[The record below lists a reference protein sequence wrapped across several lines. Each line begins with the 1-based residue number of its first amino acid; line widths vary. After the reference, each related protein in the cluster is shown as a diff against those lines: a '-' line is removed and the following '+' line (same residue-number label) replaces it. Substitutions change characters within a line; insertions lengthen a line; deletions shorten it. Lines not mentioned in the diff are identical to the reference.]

1 MSTQAWTFTFVGFTF
16 ALYLAIAWLARVR
29 DTRGFY
35 VAGRGVPAMANGM
48 ATASDWMSASS
59 FIGMAG
65 LISVMGYAGGVYL
78 MGWTGGYVLLAL
90 LLAPYLRKFGHY
102 TVPDFVGERYH
113 SDTARVVSV
122 LCALFICF
130 VYVSGQMRGVG
141 VVFSRF
147 LGVDINLGVI
157 IGMAIVFIYATL
169 GGMKSITWTQV
180 AQYWVLITAFLI
192 VAIAIAIKL
201 TGIPVPSL
209 ALGSTLR
216 PEYADGQQAVYLLE
230 RLNQIHEDLGFA
242 SYTEPFTGSWDKVN
256 VFFVALAMMCGTAGL
271 PHVIVRFYTVRTV
284 QAARWSAMWAL
295 FFIAILYVTA
305 PATAAFARLFMIESL
320 NGATTETLPAWY
332 ESWEQTGLITWFD
345 DGDGV
350 VLHSNRDDN
359 EIFRNGSLNAAEI
372 GEIRAAH
379 QQWVD
384 SGGAA
389 GADGRAALRE
399 RGLSAPDNDIILL
412 ATPEMAELASWVIA
426 LIAAGGLAAALSTA
440 SGLLL
445 VISSGVA
452 HDIYYRVLKPDAP
465 DSQRLLVGRT
475 VIALA
480 VVIAGIIGIFPPGF
494 VSEVVAFAFGL
505 AASSLF
511 PVLLMGIFSKRVGT
525 VPAVT
530 GMIVGI
536 TFTAFYIIA
545 WRYFGMQPWNFGIFP
560 SGINPQGI
568 GVIGM
573 LLNFGVTLALTPL
586 FPGPSKEAQDMVD
599 SVREPEGYGPAA
611 RIEQA
616 IDH

>member
-16 ALYLAIAWLARVR
+16 ALYLTIAWISRVR

-35 VAGRGVPAMANGM
+35 VAGRGVPSMANGM

-59 FIGMAG
+59 FISMAG

-102 TVPDFVGERYH
+102 TVPDFVGDRYS
-113 SDTARVVSV
+113 SDIARVVAV

-147 LGVDINLGVI
+147 LEVDINVGVI
-157 IGMAIVFIYATL
+157 IGMAIVFVYATL

-201 TGIPVPSL
+201 TGVPVPSL
-209 ALGSTLR
+209 AMGSTLE
-216 PEYADGQQAVYLLE
+216 PEYASGQQAVYLLE
-230 RLNQIHEDLGFA
+230 RLNQIHADLGFA
-242 SYTEPFTGSWDKVN
+242 SYTEPFTGQWDKVN

-271 PHVIVRFYTVRTV
+271 PHVIVRFYTVKTV
-284 QAARWSAMWAL
+284 KAARWSAMWAL

-305 PATAAFARLFMIESL
+305 PATAAFARFFMIESL
-320 NGATTETLPAWY
+320 NGATEESLPGWY
-332 ESWEQTGLITWFD
+332 NSWEQTGLITWLD

-359 EIFRNGSLNAAEI
+359 EIFRNGNLNPAEI
-372 GEIRAAH
+372 SDIRVGH
-379 QQWVD
+379 QQWID

-389 GADGRAALRE
+389 GADGRVTLRE
-399 RGLSAPDNDIILL
+399 LGLSAPDNDIILL
-412 ATPEMAELASWVIA
+412 ATPEMAELASWIIA
-426 LIAAGGLAAALSTA
+426 LVAAGGLAAALSTA

-452 HDIYYRVLKPDAP
+452 HDLFYRVYKPDAP
-465 DSQRLLVGRT
+465 DSQRLLVGRS
-475 VIALA
+475 VIAVA
-480 VVIAGIIGIFPPGF
+480 VVIAGVIGIFPPGF
-494 VSEVVAFAFGL
+494 VSQVVAFAFGL

-511 PVLLMGIFSKRVGT
+511 PILLMGIFSKRVGT

-536 TFTAFYIIA
+536 TFTASYIIA
-545 WRYFGMQPWNFGIFP
+545 WRYAGMEPWTFGIFP

-573 LLNFGVTLALTPL
+573 MLNFAVTLALTPL
-586 FPGPSKEAQDMVD
+586 FPPPTREAQAMVD

-611 RIEQA
+611 HIEQA

>member
-1 MSTQAWTFTFVGFTF
+1 MSTQVWTFTFVGLTF
-16 ALYLAIAWLARVR
+16 ALYLTIAWISRVR

-35 VAGRGVPAMANGM
+35 VAGRGVPSMANGM

-59 FIGMAG
+59 FISMAG

-102 TVPDFVGERYH
+102 TVPDFVGSRFH

-147 LGVDINLGVI
+147 LGVDINLGVV

-209 ALGSTLR
+209 ALGGTLR

-230 RLNQIHEDLGFA
+230 RLNEIHADLGFA

-256 VFFVALAMMCGTAGL
+256 VFFVTLAMMCGTAGL
-271 PHVIVRFYTVRTV
+271 PHVIVRFYTVKTV

-320 NGATTETLPAWY
+320 NGATAETLPAWY
-332 ESWEQTGLITWFD
+332 DSWEQTGLITWLD

-359 EIFRNGSLNAAEI
+359 EIFRNGNLGTAEI
-372 GEIRAAH
+372 GEIRVAH
-379 QQWVD
+379 QRWID
-384 SGGAA
+384 SDGAA
-389 GADGRAALRE
+389 GADGRITLRE
-399 RGLSAPDNDIILL
+399 MGLSAPDNDIILL

-426 LIAAGGLAAALSTA
+426 LVAAGGLAAALSTA

-452 HDIYYRVLKPDAP
+452 HDLYYRVLKPDAP

-480 VVIAGIIGIFPPGF
+480 VVVAGVIGIFPPGF

-525 VPAVT
+525 VPAVV

-536 TFTAFYIIA
+536 TFTASYIIA
-545 WRYFGMQPWNFGIFP
+545 WRYFGMQPWTFGIFP
-560 SGINPQGI
+560 TDINPQGI

-573 LLNFGVTLALTPL
+573 VLNFGVTLALTPL
-586 FPGPSKEAQDMVD
+586 FPEPSKEAQDMVD

>member
-1 MSTQAWTFTFVGFTF
+1 MTTKAWTLLFVGLTFT
-16 ALYLAIAWLARVR
+16 LYLTIAWLARVR

-59 FIGMAG
+59 FISMAG

-102 TVPDFVGERYH
+102 TVPDFVGERFD
-113 SDTARVVSV
+113 SKAARVVAV
-122 LCALFICF
+122 MCALFICF

-147 LGVDINLGVI
+147 LEVDINVGVV
-157 IGMAIVFIYATL
+157 IGMAIVFVYATL

-201 TGIPVPSL
+201 TGVPVPSL
-209 ALGSTLR
+209 AMGSTLD
-216 PEYADGQQAVYLLE
+216 PAYAAGQQGVYLLE
-230 RLNQIHEDLGFA
+230 RLNQIHADLGFA

-256 VFFVALAMMCGTAGL
+256 VFLVTAAMMFGTAGL
-271 PHVIVRFYTVRTV
+271 PHVLVRFYTVKSV
-284 QAARWSAMWAL
+284 KAARWSGMWAL

-305 PATAAFARLFMIESL
+305 PATAAFARFFMIESL
-320 NGATTETLPAWY
+320 NGATEATLPQWY
-332 ESWEQTGLITWFD
+332 ENWEQTGLILWLD

-350 VLHSNRDDN
+350 VLHTNRDDN
-359 EIFRNGSLNAAEI
+359 EIFRNGNLSSNELTD
-372 GEIRAAH
+372 IRTAH
-379 QQWVD
+379 ERWLA
-384 SGGAA
+384 SNGAD
-389 GADGRAALRE
+389 GADGRIELRE
-399 RGLSAPDNDIILL
+399 RGLSAPDNDIIVL
-412 ATPEMAELASWVIA
+412 ATPEMAELASWIVA

-452 HDIYYRVLKPDAP
+452 HDLYYQVLNPNAP

-475 VIALA
+475 VIAFA

-511 PVLLMGIFSKRVGT
+511 PILLMGIFSKRVGT
-525 VPAVT
+525 VPAIA

-536 TFTAFYIIA
+536 TFTASYIIA
-545 WRYFGMQPWNFGIFP
+545 WRYFEMAPWTFGFLET
-560 SGINPQGI
+560 GVNPQGI

-573 LLNFGVTLALTPL
+573 LLNFAVTLSLTPL
-586 FPGPSKEAQDMVD
+586 FEAPSKEAQRMVD
-599 SVREPEGYGPAA
+599 SVREPEGFGPAT

-616 IDH
+616 VDH